1 MGLFGKKEKKSP
13 AEYIAEG
20 RALFDQGRYGK
31 AVFALL
37 KASGKENGEGRLLA
51 GPLLPGHG

>member
-37 KASGKENGEGRLLA
+37 KASGK
-51 GPLLPGHG
+51 